1 MWVAAAHFLG
11 EARWTENVRVL
22 HTGYALCSCVSKH
35 FRLSLA
41 STVEEE
47 GGGGRGGEGSSHPWQ
62 RVKGRVCVFP
72 IVAPFHRDY
81 SPVKIFSQLSDND
94 WKNHPT
100 SLSLSLFPSF
110 LVYFSILVNTA
121 VQFRWKNYINRE
133 LVNWQIRRDVI

>member
-1 MWVAAAHFLG
+1 MDGKCTRVAHGLRAMFVCFQALPVVLG
-11 EARWTENVRVL
+11 VD
-22 HTGYALCSCVSKH
+22 GGGGG
-35 FRLSLA
+35 
-41 STVEEE
+41 